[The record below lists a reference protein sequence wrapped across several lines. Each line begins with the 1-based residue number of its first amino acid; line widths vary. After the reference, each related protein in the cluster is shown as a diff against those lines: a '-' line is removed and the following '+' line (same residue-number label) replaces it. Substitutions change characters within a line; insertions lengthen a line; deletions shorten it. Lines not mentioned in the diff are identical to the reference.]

1 MLFALLSPA
10 KKLDFSPAPDFA
22 KATQPALLD
31 DAKVLAARAKNYS
44 RRELQNLM
52 GISSKLAELNYER
65 FQAFDPSN
73 AGNTK
78 PAVFTFAG
86 DVYIGLDAKSL
97 KKPDLTFAQKHIGML
112 SGLYG
117 VLRPLDAIQPYRL
130 EMGSA
135 VKTKHGDDLYDF
147 WTDALTDHINGVT
160 KKMKAPT
167 IINLA
172 SNEYWSAVAED
183 RLDAPVIQCVFKE
196 IKDGKARVLSFFAK
210 KARGL
215 MARAIID
222 NRWTKPEQLKNFK
235 TEGYKFDS
243 KASDEKAY
251 VFARKAKPPQSAK

>member
-10 KKLDFSPAPDFA
+10 KKLDFSPAPGFA

-31 DAKVLAARAKNYS
+31 NANILAARAKKFS
-44 RRELQNLM
+44 RRKLQSLM
-52 GISSKLAELNYER
+52 GISPKLAELNYER

-73 AGNTK
+73 TSNTK
-78 PAVFTFAG
+78 PAIFTFAG
-86 DVYIGLDAKSL
+86 DVYVGLDAKTL
-97 KKPDLTFAQKHIGML
+97 KKPDLNFAQKHIGML

-117 VLRPLDAIQPYRL
+117 VLKPLDAIQPYRL

-135 VKTKHGDDLYDF
+135 VNTTRGEDLYDF
-147 WTDALTDHINGVT
+147 WSDALTTHINAIT
-160 KKMKAPT
+160 KKLKKPT

-172 SNEYWSAVAED
+172 SNEYWNAIAQD
-183 RLDAPVIQCVFKE
+183 QLDAPVIQCQFKE

-222 NRWTKPEQLKNFK
+222 NRWTKPEQLKEFK
-235 TEGYKFDS
+235 AEGYKFDS
-243 KASDEKAY
+243 RLSDEKIL
-251 VFARKAKPPQSAK
+251 VFSRKSK